1 MTRIDLEFDTTPE
14 RGAPLGD
21 IASTLVSVNDLLRD
35 LAAIAAGPSNAA
47 YREIEVVGIEMR
59 SPLTITLSLLGI
71 GDEAVKA
78 FQEICRDII
87 VNRQQP
93 RQVTEF
99 LHERITNAEAAR
111 LRAHVATLQHAEV
124 PLKRVILKG

>member
-47 YREIEVVGIEMR
+47 YREIEVVSIEMR

-71 GDEAVKA
+71 AD
-78 FQEICRDII
+78 
-87 VNRQQP
+87 
-93 RQVTEF
+93 
-99 LHERITNAEAAR
+99 EAAR
-111 LRAHVATLQHAEV
+111 LRAHVATLQSAAV
-124 PLKRVILKG
+124 PLRRVILKT